1 MASFED
7 ITKGPTTLT
16 AVNDE
21 VVVAKPGM
29 GTATFQM
36 VIVSG
41 TITLAFE
48 ALTQEG
54 VSPSWQAIPAENIS
68 TGVTATTTS
77 TAGIYRVVS
86 AGTRRVRAR
95 ATAITGSSTVT
106 GNASTG
112 STAGGGAAAS
122 GSASAP
128 VVLVGGSTGAK
139 TSVAAAAANTL
150 LIAFNAAR
158 LGATVVNEGISQI
171 LYLTLGSTAAS
182 ATSYT
187 KKMQPGEYYEVP
199 FGFIGPVRGFWTGPE
214 GTGFARCT
222 EITA

>member
-7 ITKGPTTLT
+7 IRVGPTTLT

-29 GTATFQM
+29 GTATFQLT
-36 VIVSG
+36 IESG

-54 VSPSWQAIPAENIS
+54 PSPSWQAIPAENVS
-68 TGVTATTTS
+68 TAVTATTTAA
-77 TAGIYRVVS
+77 AGLYRVVA
-86 AGTRRVRAR
+86 AGARRVRAR
-95 ATAITGSSTVT
+95 VTATSGSATLT
-106 GNASTG
+106 GNASAGATARG
-112 STAGGGAAAS
+112 AGGAS

-128 VVLVGGSTGAK
+128 VVLVGGSTGTK

-150 LIAFNAAR
+150 VLAFNAAR
-158 LGATVVNEGISQI
+158 LGATVVNESASP

-187 KKMQPGEYYEVP
+187 KLLGTNEYYEVP
-199 FGFIGPVRGFWTGPE
+199 FGFIGPVRGFWSSATGS
-214 GTGFARCT
+214 ARVT